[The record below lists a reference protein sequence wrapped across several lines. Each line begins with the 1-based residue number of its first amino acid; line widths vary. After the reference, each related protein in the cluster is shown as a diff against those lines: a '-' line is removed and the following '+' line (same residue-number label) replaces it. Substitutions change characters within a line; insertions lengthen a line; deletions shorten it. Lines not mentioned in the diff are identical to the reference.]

1 VASFVNEAQS
11 RVAKQ
16 VRLPPGYTME
26 WGGQFRDLRQAT
38 AQLALVVPAA
48 LVLVIMLLFITFNSF
63 RLAMLIFMNVP
74 IAVTGGVIALGL
86 RGLPF
91 SISAAVGFLALA
103 GIAMLNGIVLVSYIA
118 QLQETGIEPRQ
129 AVVEAAMMRLGPVMM
144 TALMASLGFVP
155 MAMSTSAGAEMQRP
169 LATVVIGG
177 LITSTL
183 LTLLVLPSVYSWFA
197 RRGSRMERRR
207 HRLASAQ

>member
-103 GIAMLNGIVLVSYIA
+103 GELH
-118 QLQETGIEPRQ
+118 R
-129 AVVEAAMMRLGPVMM
+129 AV
-144 TALMASLGFVP
+144 
-155 MAMSTSAGAEMQRP
+155 
-169 LATVVIGG
+169 
-177 LITSTL
+177 
-183 LTLLVLPSVYSWFA
+183 A
-197 RRGSRMERRR
+197 RDGD
-207 HRLASAQ
+207 